1 MYNKEHYSSNNKN
14 SNYNKIYIAIDL
26 KSFYS
31 SVECQERGLNPLTT
45 NLVVA
50 DSSRTEKTV
59 CLAVS
64 PSLKQYG
71 IAGRARLY
79 QVIQRV
85 DEINK
90 MRKMEAPNH
99 RFTCSSYDDIALK
112 KNKDLELTYIVA
124 PPRMKYYMKYST
136 AIYNIYLKWFS
147 AEDIYVYSI
156 DEVFIDI
163 TNYLQTY
170 HMTPRELIT
179 RVIKN
184 VYDETGITATGG
196 IGTNMYLCK
205 VAMDIVAKHITADKY
220 GVRVAGLDE
229 ITYRKFLW
237 SHKPLTDFWRVGNG
251 IAKKLEQ
258 NGMFTMGDVAK
269 KSVTNEEL
277 LYNLFGINAEL
288 LIDHAW
294 GYEPCTIKSVKEYKP
309 VTNSISSGQVLHC
322 PYNYEDTKLIV
333 KEMTEL
339 LTLDLVNKNLIT
351 SKLVLTIGYDVE
363 NLKDPE
369 ISKGYLGEITLDH
382 YGRKVPKHS
391 HGTIN
396 LDHKT
401 SSTKIITKA
410 VLELYEKI
418 INKNLLVRR
427 INVSAENVVDEN
439 DYNNIKKYEQ
449 VNLFTDYSEI
459 EKEKQKEKEEKALQK
474 AVISIKEKFGKNSI
488 IKGMNLEKAG
498 TTIERNTQIGGHKE

>member
-1 MYNKEHYSSNNKN
+1 M
-14 SNYNKIYIAIDL
+14 
-26 KSFYS
+26 
-31 SVECQERGLNPLTT
+31 
-45 NLVVA
+45 
-50 DSSRTEKTV
+50 
-59 CLAVS
+59 
-64 PSLKQYG
+64 
-71 IAGRARLY
+71 Y

-237 SHKPLTDFWRVGNG
+237 SHRPLTDFWRVGNG

-309 VTNSISSGQVLHC
+309 VTNSIS
-322 PYNYEDTKLIV
+322 
-333 KEMTEL
+333 
-339 LTLDLVNKNLIT
+339 KNLIT

-449 VNLFTDYSEI
+449 VNLFTDYSKI

>member
-1 MYNKEHYSSNNKN
+1 M
-14 SNYNKIYIAIDL
+14 
-26 KSFYS
+26 
-31 SVECQERGLNPLTT
+31 
-45 NLVVA
+45 
-50 DSSRTEKTV
+50 
-59 CLAVS
+59 
-64 PSLKQYG
+64 
-71 IAGRARLY
+71 
-79 QVIQRV
+79 
-85 DEINK
+85 
-90 MRKMEAPNH
+90 
-99 RFTCSSYDDIALK
+99 
-112 KNKDLELTYIVA
+112 
-124 PPRMKYYMKYST
+124 
-136 AIYNIYLKWFS
+136 
-147 AEDIYVYSI
+147 
-156 DEVFIDI
+156 
-163 TNYLQTY
+163 
-170 HMTPRELIT
+170 
-179 RVIKN
+179 
-184 VYDETGITATGG
+184 
-196 IGTNMYLCK
+196 
-205 VAMDIVAKHITADKY
+205 
-220 GVRVAGLDE
+220 
-229 ITYRKFLW
+229 
-237 SHKPLTDFWRVGNG
+237 
-251 IAKKLEQ
+251 
-258 NGMFTMGDVAK
+258 
-269 KSVTNEEL
+269 
-277 LYNLFGINAEL
+277 
-288 LIDHAW
+288 
-294 GYEPCTIKSVKEYKP
+294 
-309 VTNSISSGQVLHC
+309 HC

-449 VNLFTDYSEI
+449 VNLFTDYSKI

-474 AVISIKEKFGKNSI
+474 AVISIK

-498 TTIERNTQIGGHKE
+498 TTIERNTQIGGHKG

>member
-1 MYNKEHYSSNNKN
+1 
-14 SNYNKIYIAIDL
+14 
-26 KSFYS
+26 
-31 SVECQERGLNPLTT
+31 
-45 NLVVA
+45 
-50 DSSRTEKTV
+50 
-59 CLAVS
+59 
-64 PSLKQYG
+64 
-71 IAGRARLY
+71 
-79 QVIQRV
+79 
-85 DEINK
+85 
-90 MRKMEAPNH
+90 
-99 RFTCSSYDDIALK
+99 
-112 KNKDLELTYIVA
+112 
-124 PPRMKYYMKYST
+124 
-136 AIYNIYLKWFS
+136 
-147 AEDIYVYSI
+147 
-156 DEVFIDI
+156 
-163 TNYLQTY
+163 
-170 HMTPRELIT
+170 
-179 RVIKN
+179 
-184 VYDETGITATGG
+184 
-196 IGTNMYLCK
+196 
-205 VAMDIVAKHITADKY
+205 
-220 GVRVAGLDE
+220 
-229 ITYRKFLW
+229 
-237 SHKPLTDFWRVGNG
+237 
-251 IAKKLEQ
+251 
-258 NGMFTMGDVAK
+258 MFTMGDIAK

-449 VNLFTDYSEI
+449 VNLFTDYSKI

>member
-1 MYNKEHYSSNNKN
+1 
-14 SNYNKIYIAIDL
+14 
-26 KSFYS
+26 
-31 SVECQERGLNPLTT
+31 
-45 NLVVA
+45 
-50 DSSRTEKTV
+50 
-59 CLAVS
+59 
-64 PSLKQYG
+64 
-71 IAGRARLY
+71 
-79 QVIQRV
+79 
-85 DEINK
+85 
-90 MRKMEAPNH
+90 
-99 RFTCSSYDDIALK
+99 
-112 KNKDLELTYIVA
+112 
-124 PPRMKYYMKYST
+124 
-136 AIYNIYLKWFS
+136 
-147 AEDIYVYSI
+147 
-156 DEVFIDI
+156 
-163 TNYLQTY
+163 
-170 HMTPRELIT
+170 MTPRELIT